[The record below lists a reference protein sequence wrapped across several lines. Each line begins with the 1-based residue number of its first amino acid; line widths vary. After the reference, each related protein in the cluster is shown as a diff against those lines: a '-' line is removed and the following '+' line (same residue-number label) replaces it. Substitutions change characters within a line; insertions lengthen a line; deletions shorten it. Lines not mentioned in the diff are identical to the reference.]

1 MLHRCNKPLPL
12 TELENVDVVIRID
25 EEEPSRSNNENGLS
39 QLVAS
44 KGRTGILDMPII
56 RIDPLKFRPVIALG
70 VSLNHPDKQE
80 NSNRN
85 GPPIRSR
92 SALHATGPMASMLY
106 PPTIESDGEEVRDVP
121 SSSDEDENEGLKVRK
136 KKKKQTASSEFDD
149 TFVFDA
155 FGSGSAENG
164 APDDLD
170 GLRGFLKKS
179 RDCLLQD
186 KIESERKRQK
196 MEEKVMLGD
205 SKEGVFEEDSSDDD
219 GIVQEMEDT
228 MDQVKEKSK
237 KKKKAKKADELEE
250 LFDAK
255 ESETIMK
262 STSQMSFHQMNLS
275 RPILKGVAAAG
286 FSTPTPVQATCIPVA
301 LAGRDIC
308 ACAATGTG
316 KTAAFMLPILERL
329 MYKPKQ
335 KSVTRVLV
343 LVPTRE
349 LAIQVFQ
356 VSRKLSQF
364 TNVEICLCAGGLDVK
379 AQEAALRQNPDVVIA
394 TPGRLIDHLYN
405 SPNFNLHDIEVLVLD
420 EADRMLEE
428 AFAEQMK
435 ELIRM
440 CARNRQTLLFS
451 ATMTDEINDLAAMSL
466 SRPVKLFINENT
478 QTAQN
483 LRQEFIRIRENRES
497 DREAVVAAL
506 VTRTF
511 PDHTIVFVR
520 TKRDC
525 QRLHILLGLLGVK
538 VGQLHGS
545 LTQTQRVKALSQ
557 FKTQEIDV
565 LCSTDLAARGLD
577 IEGVQTVIN
586 MNMPLSVKQY
596 VHRVGRTA
604 RAGKAGRSISLVG
617 EGERKLLKEIVKTKT
632 NHSLKQRMIAPEVV
646 EAYGERIA
654 SLADSVKRI
663 EGELALEKE
672 MAQTES
678 AMEKA
683 ENRLDG
689 GTDAE
694 KREWFQTNKQKEDEK
709 RRQKDEY
716 KKKKAAEKAKE
727 KASKTPEDV
736 KLEKIAAF
744 QAREAKRERRNKRI
758 RAIEDDAPSHGG
770 SHAKK
775 KKSSFTNQLTSV
787 GAKSVKKFRHGP
799 DDEEFRKAKRA
810 HQQSNS
816 GRGRGGR
823 GRGGRGRGRR

>member
-1 MLHRCNKPLPL
+1 M
-12 TELENVDVVIRID
+12 
-25 EEEPSRSNNENGLS
+25 
-39 QLVAS
+39 
-44 KGRTGILDMPII
+44 
-56 RIDPLKFRPVIALG
+56 
-70 VSLNHPDKQE
+70 
-80 NSNRN
+80 
-85 GPPIRSR
+85 
-92 SALHATGPMASMLY
+92 ATTLY
-106 PPTIESDGEEVRDVP
+106 PPTIESDGEEVPDVR
-121 SSSDEDENEGLKVRK
+121 SSSDEEESEGLKVRK
-136 KKKKQTASSEFDD
+136 KKKKQGASSEFDD
-149 TFVFDA
+149 KFFFDD
-155 FGSGSAENG
+155 FSSATG
-164 APDDLD
+164 DDAAPDALE

-179 RDCLLQD
+179 RECLLQD

-196 MEEKVMLGD
+196 VEEKVMLGD
-205 SKEGVFEEDSSDDD
+205 SKHGVLEEDSDDEN
-219 GIVQEMEDT
+219 GVVQEMEET

-237 KKKKAKKADELEE
+237 KSKKGKKDEKDD

-255 ESETIMK
+255 ESETIMR
-262 STSQMSFHQMNLS
+262 STNQLSFHQMNLS

-329 MYKPKQ
+329 LFKPKQ

-364 TNVEICLCAGGLDVK
+364 SNVEICLCAGGLDVK
-379 AQEAALRQNPDVVIA
+379 AQEAALRQNPDIVIA

-497 DREAVVAAL
+497 DREAIVAAL

-545 LTQTQRVKALSQ
+545 LTQTQRVKALAQ

-577 IEGVQTVIN
+577 IEGVQTVVN

-617 EGERKLLKEIVKTKT
+617 EGERKLLKEIIKTKT
-632 NHSLKQRMIAPEVV
+632 NHQLKQRMIAPEVV
-646 EAYGERIA
+646 EAYTERIA

-663 EGELALEKE
+663 EAEMALEKE
-672 MAQTES
+672 MAQTET

-683 ENRLDG
+683 ENRLEG
-689 GTDAE
+689 GTDEE
-694 KREWFQTNKQKEDEK
+694 KRQWFQTERQRQEDK
-709 RRQKDEY
+709 KRQKDEF

-727 KASKTPEDV
+727 KANKSEEDV

-744 QAREAKRERRNKRI
+744 QAREAKRQRRNKRI
-758 RAIEDDAPSHGG
+758 RAVEEETSSRNGPS
-770 SHAKK
+770 AKK
-775 KKSSFTNQLTSV
+775 KKSSFTSHLTNV
-787 GAKSVKKFRHGP
+787 GAKAVKKFRYGP

-810 HQQSNS
+810 HQQTAGG
-816 GRGRGGR
+816 GRGKGKGGR
-823 GRGGRGRGRR
+823 GRR